1 MADGAVNLTWL
12 GQVGF
17 LVETAGLRIL
27 VDPWLSPHEGRL
39 IDPPPLELVTER
51 IDAVL
56 VTHEHDDHLDLPFLR
71 QLAARSPET
80 RLILPA
86 PAADLVGDL
95 LPATGVRPGDELDVG
110 GLRVE
115 VVPAWHGIHVADGY
129 TDGGGRFV
137 GYVLRGGGPVL
148 YHSGDT
154 IATPELLAALEGK
167 GVEVAL
173 LPINGRDFF
182 REELDLSGNLDTR
195 EAVRLARRIGARV
208 LVPMHWDAY
217 AGNTE
222 SPGRAADDAA
232 AEGGLHVL
240 VLARLVPFRLAR

>member
-1 MADGAVNLTWL
+1 MADGAVDLTWL

-27 VDPWLSPHEGRL
+27 VDPWVSPHDGRL
-39 IDPPPLELVTER
+39 IEPPPLDLVAER

-71 QLAARSPET
+71 EVAARSPGA
-80 RLILPA
+80 RLVVPA
-86 PAADLVGDL
+86 PVVELVGDL
-95 LPATGVRPGDELDVG
+95 FDTTGVRPGEEVELG
-110 GLRVE
+110 ALRVE
-115 VVPAWHGIHVADGY
+115 VVAAWHGIHVADGY

-137 GYVLRGGGPVL
+137 GYVLRGDGPVV

-154 IATPELLAALEGK
+154 IATPELIAALDGK
-167 GVEVAL
+167 GIDVAL

-182 REELDLSGNLDTR
+182 REELDLSGNLDAR
-195 EAVRLARRIGARV
+195 EAVRLARRIGART
-208 LVPMHWDAY
+208 LVPMHWDGY

-222 SPGRAADDAA
+222 RPGRAADDAA
-232 AEGGLHVL
+232 EEGGLHVL
-240 VLARLVPFRLAR
+240 VLSRLVPFRLAR